1 MAIAHRGASSY
12 APENTIAAFDLAIE
26 MGARH
31 IELDVHVTQDNH
43 VVVIHD
49 DTVDRTTSGAGPV
62 TSYTLAALKALDAG
76 SWLGRKF
83 SGERIPTLSE
93 IFRRYDGRVHIH
105 TEIKGHSAHL
115 SELTVQLVREH
126 GMTKQ
131 VTITSFQRARL
142 EETRAHAPELP
153 TGWLVPEATDVVV
166 AQARAMGLT
175 QLCPKAGTI
184 TPALVERLHA
194 EGFVVRAWGV
204 ATEDL
209 MRQVVKAGA
218 DGMTVNFPDKLI
230 AYLNSQTP
238 ERP

>member
-175 QLCPKAGTI
+175 QLCPKAGRSRRPSSSAST
-184 TPALVERLHA
+184 LKGSSCGR
-194 EGFVVRAWGV
+194 GAWQQK
-204 ATEDL
+204 T
-209 MRQVVKAGA
+209 
-218 DGMTVNFPDKLI
+218 
-230 AYLNSQTP
+230 
-238 ERP
+238 